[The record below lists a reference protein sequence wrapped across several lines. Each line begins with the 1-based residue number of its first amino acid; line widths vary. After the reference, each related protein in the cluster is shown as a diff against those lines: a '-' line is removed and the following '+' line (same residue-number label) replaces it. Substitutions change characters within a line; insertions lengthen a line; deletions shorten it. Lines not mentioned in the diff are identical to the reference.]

1 MHRGRKEWG
10 KSIIN
15 KGNPEPKRGD
25 LVKRRA
31 IDGRN
36 THGIFGF
43 WDQIIGMKIVYDFLK
58 LMEFDWILFI
68 ANGILKLD

>member
-1 MHRGRKEWG
+1 MHRGRKRWG

-15 KGNPEPKRGD
+15 KGDSESKRGD
-25 LVKRRA
+25 LIKRRT

-36 THGIFGF
+36 PHGIFSF
-43 WDQIIGMKIVYDFLK
+43 WDQIIGMRIVYDFLK